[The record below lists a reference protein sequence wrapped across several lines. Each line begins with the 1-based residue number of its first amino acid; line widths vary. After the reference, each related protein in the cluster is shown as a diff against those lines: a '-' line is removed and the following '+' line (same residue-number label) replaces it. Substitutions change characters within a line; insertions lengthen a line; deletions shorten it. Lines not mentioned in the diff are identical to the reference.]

1 MNDLKK
7 IINVMIPLS
16 LKAGRE
22 IMKFYSEKIVFEEK
36 PDSSPVTEADKLA
49 DKLICNEL
57 SNKFPEIMLIS
68 EESYTDKKL
77 NKLDDIFFLIDPL
90 DGTKE
95 FIEKKDEF
103 TVNIALI
110 IKNKAKLGVIYAPAK
125 KILFYTDIKQNS
137 YQIDIEDEE
146 KDIVFK
152 NSKKIQVSNRSSELT
167 IVTSRSH
174 NNYKTE
180 RYIQKNKIIN
190 KKVCGSSLKFCLI
203 ANGSVDI
210 YPRYGP
216 TREWDTAA
224 GQAILQAAGGSV
236 KELNGNELLYGK
248 TEEDLLNR
256 EFIASNF

>member
-1 MNDLKK
+1 
-7 IINVMIPLS
+7 
-16 LKAGRE
+16 
-22 IMKFYSEKIVFEEK
+22 MKFYTEKIIFEEK
-36 PDSSPVTEADKLA
+36 ADSSPVTKADKFA
-49 DKLICNEL
+49 DKLICDDL
-57 SNKFPEIMLIS
+57 SNKFPEIMCIS
-68 EESYTDKKL
+68 EESNIDKKI

-95 FIEKKDEF
+95 FIEKNDEF

-137 YQIDIEDEE
+137 YQIDIKDEA
-146 KDIVFK
+146 KNIDFK
-152 NSKKIQVSNRSSELT
+152 NSKKIQVSNSKSELT
-167 IVTSRSH
+167 VVTSRSH

-180 RYIQKNKIIN
+180 KYMQKNKIIN

-216 TREWDTAA
+216 TYEWDTAA

-236 KELNGNELLYGK
+236 KELNGSELLYGK
-248 TEEDLLNR
+248 IEKDLLNR